1 MIQETER
8 FYVEISLVMH
18 LLLLST
24 MWVIYCIPVEVY
36 DHVQITQPSQLFND
50 LISTFADNVHE

>member
-1 MIQETER
+1 MIQETEVL
-8 FYVEISLVMH
+8 YVEISLVMH

-24 MWVIYCIPVEVY
+24 VWVICCVPVEVY
-36 DHVQITQPSQLFND
+36 EHVPIIPPSQLFND